1 MRITIECNDLTEFD
15 AVIAKFTAKQSI
27 AAGTTQTKTETPKDS
42 TPKET
47 SKPKEETKSDVAELS
62 YAKDVAPAIL
72 KMAEAKGRDAVKEMF
87 KAFNV
92 TSGPQLKAD
101 QYAGIIKAVDN
112 AMLA

>member
-1 MRITIECNDLTEFD
+1 MRITIECNDLAEFD
-15 AVIAKFTAKQSI
+15 TVIAHLAGKKQSAVAP
-27 AAGTTQTKTETPKDS
+27 AATPAKIDNPKDA
-42 TPKET
+42 
-47 SKPKEETKSDVAELS
+47 KPKEEPKAETKSDVAELS

-87 KAFNV
+87 KAFSV

-101 QYAGIIKAVDN
+101 QYAAVIKAVDT